1 MHCIASG
8 KDLVPEVFEGKWRG
22 NNLPMWIFVLSEPC
36 STRLAHQGSFLLLSS
51 EEALKAASHKSGRQ
65 ENCPRGHKMIG
76 RSFQKAFTRISSNR
90 SPHKHGGMRRNP
102 TWLLI
107 DENKSYLACIGLPL
121 ASNHYQRFLCGS
133 GAAIAK
139 IAWTHVEKR
148 QGDE

>member
-1 MHCIASG
+1 
-8 KDLVPEVFEGKWRG
+8 
-22 NNLPMWIFVLSEPC
+22 
-36 STRLAHQGSFLLLSS
+36 
-51 EEALKAASHKSGRQ
+51 
-65 ENCPRGHKMIG
+65 MIG
-76 RSFQKAFTRISSNR
+76 RSFQKAFTRISGNR